1 MSSAGY
7 ECSHNGGRRAVL
19 AAIAGACLPG
29 TLLAQAPKAPRVALV
44 DPAEQTDNMAEGRN
58 PFWGALL
65 AELRQLGYV
74 EGKTIAIERWS
85 GGGDTGSYGELAR
98 KIVATRPRIVVT
110 RGRTI
115 TSTVAAAS
123 SEIAI
128 VAVGSI
134 SSDLRATLARPGGN
148 VTGVHGSADDQ
159 QIYSKQL
166 EFMRELT
173 KANARIA
180 WLGPQLLWDGPVG
193 AAARAGAKQAA
204 LELRPVFVSSPVT
217 VAAIEA
223 AFAAAR
229 NGKFDGVLVAPAVE
243 FFPHRLAVGKLALE
257 TRLPSV
263 ANGVNY
269 VEAGA
274 LLSYSSLLVDNY
286 RRAAHYVDRILRGA
300 KPGDLPIEQPSRMQL
315 VVNLTTAKA
324 LGITVPKSLLLRADR
339 LIE

>member
-1 MSSAGY
+1 MSAHRAAVALLSLCLLWQNAG
-7 ECSHNGGRRAVL
+7 
-19 AAIAGACLPG
+19 
-29 TLLAQAPKAPRVALV
+29 AQAPKVPRVALV
-44 DPAEQTDNMAEGRN
+44 DPAEQTANMAEGRH
-58 PFWGALL
+58 PLWGALL

-74 EGKTIAIERWS
+74 EGKSIAIERWS

-110 RGRTI
+110 RGRTM

-134 SSDLRATLARPGGN
+134 SSDLRASLARPGGN

-159 QIYSKQL
+159 QIYGKQL

-180 WLGPQLLWDGPVG
+180 WLGPQMLWDGPVG
-193 AAARAGAKQAA
+193 AAARAGAKQTA
-204 LELRPVFVSSPVT
+204 LELRPVFVSSPVNERS
-217 VAAIEA
+217 IEE

-229 NGKFDGVLVAPAVE
+229 NGKFDGVLVAPATE
-243 FFPHRLAVGKLALE
+243 LFPHRLAVGKLALE
-257 TRLPSV
+257 TRMPSV

-274 LLSYSSLLVDNY
+274 LLSYSSLLGDNY
-286 RRAAHYVDRILRGA
+286 RRAAHYVDRILKGA

-315 VVNLTTAKA
+315 VVNLKTAKA